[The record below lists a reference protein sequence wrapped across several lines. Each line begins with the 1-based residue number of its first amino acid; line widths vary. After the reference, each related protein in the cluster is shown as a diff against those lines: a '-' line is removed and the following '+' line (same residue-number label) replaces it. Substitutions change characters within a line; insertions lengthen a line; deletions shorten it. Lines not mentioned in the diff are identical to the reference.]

1 MKRRTFVLLS
11 LYSGAA
17 ISIPSWGCGT
27 ESAVAVKPW
36 MQPQLLSH
44 ICDAKTLQ
52 EIGTAYRN
60 KFSDESKEKQLIDL
74 LLTDST
80 NKAVPVTS
88 EDALI
93 NSLLDQK
100 IQKDFESGKTVIVK
114 GWVLSETEARQCA
127 LFSLTKN

>member
-17 ISIPSWGCGT
+17 ISLPSLGCSTG
-27 ESAVAVKPW
+27 SAVAGKPW
-36 MQPQLLSH
+36 IQPQLLSH

-60 KFSDESKEKQLIDL
+60 KVSAESKEENLLNL
-74 LLTDST
+74 LLTDKS
-80 NKAVPVTS
+80 NKILPITS
-88 EDALI
+88 DDILI
-93 NSLLDQK
+93 NSLLEQK
-100 IQKDFESGKTVIVK
+100 IQKDFETDKTVIVK

-127 LFSLTKN
+127 LFSLTQN